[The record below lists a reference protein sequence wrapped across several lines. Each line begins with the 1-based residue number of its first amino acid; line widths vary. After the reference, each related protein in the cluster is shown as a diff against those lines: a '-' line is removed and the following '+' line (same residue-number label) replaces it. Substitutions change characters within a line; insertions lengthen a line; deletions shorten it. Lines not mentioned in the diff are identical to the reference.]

1 MDMLTHIF
9 NSSFDAYNSD
19 VMALLESVDG
29 THKNHRHYADAIID
43 LHERGYCQ
51 DFVLFG
57 NNLLWVQEKIFIGS
71 NDFSILECHQFDHP
85 GRQHEDLVILGV
97 MATGDN
103 VRGILMNHYT
113 YTSKMPEIIISKLHK
128 MKPYQSKKITA

>member
-1 MDMLTHIF
+1 MDMLTQIST
-9 NSSFDAYNSD
+9 NSFDANNCD
-19 VMALLESVDG
+19 VMALLDSVDG

-57 NNLLWVQEKIFIGS
+57 NNLLWVQEKIFISS
-71 NDFSILECHQFDHP
+71 NDFSILECHQFGHP
-85 GRQHEDLVILGV
+85 GEQHEDLDILGV

-103 VRGILMNHYT
+103 VKGILMNHYT
-113 YTSKMPEIIISKLHK
+113 YTSKIPEVIISKLHK
-128 MKPYQSKKITA
+128 LKLFHSKKIRA

>member
-9 NSSFDAYNSD
+9 TNSFDAYNCEA
-19 VMALLESVDG
+19 MALLELVDDA
-29 THKNHRHYADAIID
+29 HKNHLHYADAIID

-57 NNLLWVQEKIFIGS
+57 NDLLWVQEKIFIRN
-71 NDFSILECHQFDHP
+71 NDFSILECHQFGHP
-85 GRQHEDLVILGV
+85 DGQQEDLVILGV
-97 MATGDN
+97 MATSDN

-113 YTSKMPEIIISKLHK
+113 YTSKMPEAIISKLHK
-128 MKPYQSKKITA
+128 LKPFQPKIIRA

>member
-9 NSSFDAYNSD
+9 TNSFDAYNCD
-19 VMALLESVDG
+19 AMALLESVDG

-57 NNLLWVQEKIFIGS
+57 NDLLWVQEKIFIS
-71 NDFSILECHQFDHP
+71 RNDFSILECHQFGHL

-103 VRGILMNHYT
+103 VKGILMNHYK
-113 YTSKMPEIIISKLHK
+113 YTSKIPEVIISKLHK
-128 MKPYQSKKITA
+128 MKSYHSKKIRA

>member
-9 NSSFDAYNSD
+9 TNSFDAYNSD
-19 VMALLESVDG
+19 AMALLESVDG
-29 THKNHRHYADAIID
+29 THKNHRHHADAIID

-57 NNLLWVQEKIFIGS
+57 NDLLWVQEKIFIGG

-85 GRQHEDLVILGV
+85 GEQHEDLVILGV
-97 MATGDN
+97 MATDDN
-103 VRGILMNHYT
+103 VKGILMNHYK
-113 YTSKMPEIIISKLHK
+113 YTSKIPEVIISKLNK
-128 MKPYQSKKITA
+128 MKSCHSKKIRA